1 MIVAMRAGVSFEAVR
16 RRGASSWL
24 VTWRIANG
32 ADATMT
38 VLQAWHPHG
47 RFHSSRLRR
56 SLLVPAG
63 GSATVQLPARVDARP
78 GDVVENCFLIL
89 VVAVRRERW
98 RVLARFTLRVGADGT
113 PRPTVEAVDAHP
125 ADR

>member
-16 RRGASSWL
+16 RRGAYSWL

-32 ADATMT
+32 ADAAMT

-56 SLLVPAG
+56 SLRVAPGRSGILE
-63 GSATVQLPARVDARP
+63 LPARIAARS

-89 VVAVRRERW
+89 VIAVRRERW
-98 RVLARFTLRVGADGT
+98 RVLARFTLRLGADGT
-113 PRPTVEAVDAHP
+113 PRPTVEAVDAYP